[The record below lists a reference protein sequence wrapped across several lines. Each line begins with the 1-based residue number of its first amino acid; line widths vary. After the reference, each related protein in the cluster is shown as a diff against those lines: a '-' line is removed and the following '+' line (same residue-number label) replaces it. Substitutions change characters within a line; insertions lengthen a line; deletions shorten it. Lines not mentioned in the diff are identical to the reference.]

1 MGLLSSCPAASP
13 SRDGDLSSPDPPT
26 RCIRMN
32 SYPAD
37 ELRISEVERGLS
49 THAVLRLAPGSEPAA
64 GDSIL
69 FAQAL
74 SSPGQEP
81 RFLIGGDSVRVVPL
95 MGACERMSLTRGHN
109 LIQFDSQRRRNM
121 QS

>member
-1 MGLLSSCPAASP
+1 
-13 SRDGDLSSPDPPT
+13 
-26 RCIRMN
+26 MN

-49 THAVLRLAPGSEPAA
+49 SHVILPLAPGTEPAA

-74 SSPGQEP
+74 STLGQEP
-81 RFLIGGDSVRVVPL
+81 RFVMGGDSVRVLVTEVTDLGETDPSTGLALFRVSWEPL
-95 MGACERMSLTRGHN
+95 GHWAPIPSRPKGRKVR
-109 LIQFDSQRRRNM
+109 LS
-121 QS
+121 

>member
-1 MGLLSSCPAASP
+1 
-13 SRDGDLSSPDPPT
+13 
-26 RCIRMN
+26 MN

-49 THAVLRLAPGSEPAA
+49 SHAVLPLAPGTEPAA

-74 SSPGQEP
+74 STLGQGP
-81 RFLIGGDSVRVVPL
+81 RFVMGGDSVRVLVTDVIDLGEVDPSTGLALFRVSWEPL
-95 MGACERMSLTRGHN
+95 GHWAP
-109 LIQFDSQRRRNM
+109 IPSGPKGRKVRV
-121 QS
+121 S